1 MKIIFRA
8 TETFMASV
16 RKDLARPHSFAD
28 ERVGFISVR
37 ATFSGQALVLLAQDY
52 YPVADEDYLQ
62 DSSVGALISQEAL
75 RKALEIAL
83 LNPVGIFHV
92 HMHFFPGRLWFSQI
106 DLREQL
112 RFIPDF
118 FKVRA
123 NMPHGALVLSPTS
136 AAGLTWLAAEK
147 TECIAEFNTMGPRVQ
162 VLRSA
167 KDGSVDYYV

>member
-8 TETFMASV
+8 TENFMASV

-28 ERVGFISVR
+28 ERVGFISTK
-37 ATFSGQALVLLAQDY
+37 ATFAAQTLVLLAQDY
-52 YPVADEDYLQ
+52 HSVADEDYLQ
-62 DSSVGALISQEAL
+62 DSSVGAMIGQEAL

-136 AAGLTWLAAEK
+136 AAGLTWLAAKK
-147 TECIAEFNTMGPRVQ
+147 TERIAEFNTIGSRVQ
-162 VLRSA
+162 VSRSA
-167 KDGSVDYYV
+167 NDGSADFHA